1 MKKSK
6 TYLVI
11 VAIALAIVSTFSCDI
26 DNTEIYEGQ
35 DNQACDTNVD
45 SLVGSYAWSL
55 NENVVVTIADNATIS
70 YRQDGVHNSFATIC
84 ITPDGNYIKTT
95 NIYDQVAYIS
105 FSIVDAGD
113 VQGIVL
119 DGEFY
124 STL

>member
-1 MKKSK
+1 MKNLKK
-6 TYLVI
+6 YLV
-11 VAIALAIVSTFSCDI
+11 VALVAVAIVSTFSCEY
-26 DNTEIYEGQ
+26 DNTEVINVEQ
-35 DNQACDTNVD
+35 CDTNVD
-45 SLVGSYAWSL
+45 SIVGSYAWSL

-119 DGEFY
+119 DGDFY
-124 STL
+124 FSL